1 MTIRDKIKNAFYP
14 ESAMSAPEKWLVEMF
29 GGDKGGIT
37 QETALEV
44 TACYACVKL
53 LAEQI
58 SIIPVNLYEDKKE
71 QGRVKRKDHAVHRLL
86 NIEPNP
92 YMTAYNFWMALMV
105 QKLLTGFGYAEVERD
120 RKTKEPIALWPVPTK
135 YVTKKKNSRGEP
147 VYEIK
152 INSEK
157 AKTIAY
163 GNMIEIQGMTPDGY
177 SVYEP
182 IQLLKNALGLSRSA
196 ELYSKEYFEEGTHPS
211 GVITYPGALR
221 AEKQDEFRK
230 QIKQT
235 YGGLGKHHRVML
247 MEDGMKF
254 ERIAAPP
261 NEGQMFESRKF
272 QVIEIARFFNVPPH
286 KIMELDR
293 ATWGN
298 MEESNIQ
305 FINDSLLPHLV
316 NNQQAIYQ
324 TLLFDFEKK
333 EGLYVEYDL
342 NNLLRGRLQDR
353 FDSYAKARQW
363 GWLNVNEIRAKENMP
378 DIGPQGDVYIEP
390 LNMREAGKGG
400 NE

>member
-1 MTIRDKIKNAFYP
+1 MTIRDKIKNALYP
-14 ESAMSAPEKWLVEMF
+14 ESTLSSPEKWVVEMF
-29 GGDKGGIT
+29 GGDKGSIT
-37 QETALEV
+37 QDTALEV

-58 SIIPVNLYEDKKE
+58 AIIPVNVYADEGKG
-71 QGRVKRKDHAVHRLL
+71 GRVKRKDHKVHRLL

-92 YMTAYNFWMALMV
+92 YMTAYNFWKAMMV
-105 QKLLTGFGYAEVERD
+105 QELLTGFGYAEVERD

-135 YVTKKKNSRGEP
+135 FVTKKKNSRGEP

-152 INSEK
+152 IDKEK
-157 AKTIAY
+157 PKMIAY
-163 GNMIEIQGMTPDGY
+163 GNMLEIQGMTPDGY

-182 IQLLKNALGLSRSA
+182 IQLLKNALGLSKSA
-196 ELYSKEYFEEGTHPS
+196 EIFSKEYFEEGSHPS
-211 GVITYPGALR
+211 GVITYPGALKT
-221 AEKQDEFRK
+221 EKQDEFRK

-254 ERIAAPP
+254 ERISAPP

-305 FINDSLLPHLV
+305 FINDSLLPHLI

-324 TLLFDFEKK
+324 TLLFDFEKR
-333 EGLYVEYDL
+333 EGIYVEYDL

-378 DIGPQGDVYIEP
+378 DIGPKGDVYIEP
-390 LNMREAGKGG
+390 LNMREAGEGG

>member
-1 MTIRDKIKNAFYP
+1 
-14 ESAMSAPEKWLVEMF
+14 MSAPEKWLVEMF
-29 GGDKGGIT
+29 GGDKGNIT

-58 SIIPVNLYEDKKE
+58 AIIPVNVYQDEKN
-71 QGRVKRKDHAVHRLL
+71 QGRLKRKDHAVHRLL

-152 INSEK
+152 INSDK

-196 ELYSKEYFEEGTHPS
+196 ELFSKEYFEEGTHPS

-221 AEKQDEFRK
+221 GEKQEEFKK
-230 QIKQT
+230 QIKQA

-305 FINDSLLPHLV
+305 FINDSLLPHLI
-316 NNQQAIYQ
+316 NNQQSIYQ
-324 TLLFDFEKK
+324 TLLFDFEKR

-353 FDSYAKARQW
+353 FNSYALARQW

-390 LNMREAGKGG
+390 MNMREAGEGG